1 MRILLANFS
10 KMVGDT
16 GGAAKVNVAFANE
29 MVRRGHTV
37 TTVYTDDRE
46 GAFFYPLNERVT
58 AYNLQ
63 HFRGEHRTFPTSLKI
78 KREVLRAFGQRYGHL
93 VNNEFIEKYLHPQIR
108 EVLAEARPDL
118 VICFQIASAKTF
130 LCDLGIK
137 TPVIIMAHGET
148 KDYFY
153 DYPEDEVASL
163 RHAAVCQVLLPAF
176 AEPIRDYVAG
186 FPVRVEVIGN
196 VVPQYA
202 QQADLAREKE
212 SYKVVFVG
220 RLVRNIKQPHL
231 LIQAFIRIA
240 ADFPNWT
247 LELWGAEDKRRYQK
261 KLQRMVEE
269 AGLAARIRFCGT
281 TQDVPRVLVNS
292 DLCVA
297 PSAREGFSL
306 AHTEAMS
313 MGLPLV
319 GYKSC
324 VSVSELI
331 EDGVNGLLAADGA
344 EPLAEKMAVLMR
356 DRDLRVRMGA
366 AARASMRV
374 YAPEMIWGRW
384 ETLMDE
390 VISTHSSDQI

>member
-269 AGLAARIRFCGT
+269 AGLSERIRFCGT

-306 AHTEAMS
+306 AYTEAMS
-313 MGLPLV
+313 MGLPLI

-324 VSVSELI
+324 VSVAELI

-366 AARASMRV
+366 AARASMRA

-390 VISTHSSDQI
+390 VISTHSSDRI

>member
-384 ETLMDE
+384 EDLMQE
-390 VISTHSSDQI
+390 VAATSP

>member
-10 KMVGDT
+10 KMVGDS
-16 GGAAKVNVAFANE
+16 GGLAKVNVAFANE

-37 TTVYTDDRE
+37 TTIYSDDHA
-46 GAFFYPLNERVT
+46 GDFFYPLDERVI
-58 AYNLQ
+58 AYNLR
-63 HFRGEHRTFPTSLKI
+63 HFRGQTSLFPISYKVR
-78 KREVLRAFGQRYGHL
+78 REILRAFSQKRGRAVNDEFTKKHL
-93 VNNEFIEKYLHPQIR
+93 LPHIQTILTETQPEIIIV
-108 EVLAEARPDL
+108 
-118 VICFQIASAKTF
+118 FQPASAKAF
-130 LCDLGIK
+130 LYDLGIQ
-137 TPVIIMAHGET
+137 TPVIVMAHGDT
-148 KDYFY
+148 RDYFY
-153 DYPEDEVASL
+153 NYPDDEVASL
-163 RHAAVCQVLLPAF
+163 RHAAVCQALLPAF
-176 AEPIRDYVAG
+176 AEPIREYVAG

-212 SYKVVFVG
+212 TYKVVFVG

-240 ADFPNWT
+240 AEFPNWT

-261 KLQRMVEE
+261 KLQRMVDE

-292 DLCVA
+292 DLCAA

-306 AHTEAMS
+306 AYTEAMS

-344 EPLAEKMAVLMR
+344 EALAEKMAVLMR
-356 DRDLRVRMGA
+356 NRDLRVRMGH
-366 AARASMRV
+366 AARESMRV
-374 YAPEMIWGRW
+374 YAPEVIWGRW
-384 ETLMDE
+384 EDLMQE
-390 VISTHSSDQI
+390 IAATSP

>member
-29 MVRRGHTV
+29 MVRRGHAV

-240 ADFPNWT
+240 AEFPNWT

-313 MGLPLV
+313 MGLPLI

-324 VSVSELI
+324 VSVAELI

-384 ETLMDE
+384 EDLMQE
-390 VISTHSSDQI
+390 VAATSP

>member
-16 GGAAKVNVAFANE
+16 GGAAKVNAAFANE
-29 MVRRGHTV
+29 MVRRGHMV

-78 KREVLRAFGQRYGHL
+78 KREVLRAFGQRYGHS
-93 VNNEFIEKYLHPQIR
+93 VNNEFVEKHLHPQIKEILT
-108 EVLAEARPDL
+108 EVRPDL
-118 VICFQIASAKTF
+118 IICFQIASAKTF
-130 LCDLGIK
+130 LCDLRIK
-137 TPVIIMAHGET
+137 IPVIIMAHGDT
-148 KDYFY
+148 RDYFY
-153 DYPEDEVASL
+153 NYPDDEVASL
-163 RHAAVCQVLLPAF
+163 RHAAVCQALLPAF
-176 AEPIRDYVAG
+176 AEPIRKYVAD

-196 VVPQYA
+196 VVPQYI

-212 SYKVVFVG
+212 TYKVVFVG

-261 KLQRMVEE
+261 KLQRMVDE
-269 AGLAARIRFCGT
+269 AGLSARIRFCGT
-281 TQDVPRVLVNS
+281 TQDVPHVLEGA
-292 DLCVA
+292 DLYVM
-297 PSAREGFSL
+297 PSAREGFGMAL
-306 AHTEAMS
+306 AEALS
-313 MGLPLV
+313 MGLPAV
-319 GYKSC
+319 GFRSC
-324 VSVSELI
+324 AAVSALLH
-331 EDGVNGLLAADGA
+331 DGETGLLADDGA
-344 EPLAEKMAVLMR
+344 GPLAEKMARLMR
-356 DRDLRVRMGA
+356 DRDLRVRMGW

-374 YAPEMIWGRW
+374 YAPEVIWAQW
-384 ETLMDE
+384 EELMGA
-390 VISTHSSDQI
+390 VVSHR

>member
-306 AHTEAMS
+306 AYTEAMS

-331 EDGVNGLLAADGA
+331 EDGVNGLLAEDGA
-344 EPLAEKMAVLMR
+344 EALSEKMSLLMR
-356 DRDLRVRMGA
+356 DRNLRTKMGA
-366 AARASMRV
+366 AARKSMRA
-374 YAPEMIWGRW
+374 YAPEIIWGQW